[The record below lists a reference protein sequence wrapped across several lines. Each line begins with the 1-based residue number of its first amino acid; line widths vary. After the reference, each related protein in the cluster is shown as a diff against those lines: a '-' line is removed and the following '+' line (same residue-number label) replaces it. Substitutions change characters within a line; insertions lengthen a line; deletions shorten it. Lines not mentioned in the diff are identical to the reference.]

1 MSGPV
6 PTPGGTGGNAAAG
19 SNGSAPSHGA
29 APTPD
34 AAPDVRARIA
44 ERAAREIRPGTVVN
58 LGIGVPTL
66 VADFVPHDIGVTFQ
80 AENGML
86 GYGAAPPPGREDGHL
101 TNAGGL
107 PVSETPGASYFDSTV
122 AFGMIR
128 RGRLDM
134 TILGAL
140 QVSARGDLANWLVP
154 GRLVPGM
161 GGAMELAQKARR
173 VVVLTTH
180 TSKDGEPKIVA
191 ECTLPLTA
199 PRCVHL
205 IVTELAVIEVTPEG
219 LVLKE
224 VAKGRTVDEVAA
236 LTGASLLVPS
246 EPGVF

>member
-1 MSGPV
+1 MSARAPR
-6 PTPGGTGGNAAAG
+6 PGGVVGTGGDPA
-19 SNGSAPSHGA
+19 
-29 APTPD
+29 
-34 AAPDVRARIA
+34 DVRRRIA
-44 ERAAREIRPGTVVN
+44 ERAAREIVPGTVVN

-66 VADFVPHDIGVTFQ
+66 VADFVPHDIGVIFQ

-86 GYGAAPPPGREDGHL
+86 GYGAAPPPGHENGHL

-154 GRLVPGM
+154 GRRVPGM

-173 VVVLTTH
+173 VVAITTH
-180 TSKDGEPKIVA
+180 TSKDGEPKIVT

-199 PRCVHL
+199 ERCVHL

-224 VAKGRTVDEVAA
+224 VAQGHSVNEVAA
-236 LTGASLLVPS
+236 LTGAPLLVPDP
-246 EPGVF
+246 PGVF

>member
-1 MSGPV
+1 MSAGANGRA
-6 PTPGGTGGNAAAG
+6 GGSNPAAAV
-19 SNGSAPSHGA
+19 
-29 APTPD
+29 
-34 AAPDVRARIA
+34 DVRRRIA
-44 ERAAREIRPGTVVN
+44 ERAAREIKPGTVVN

-66 VADFVPHDIGVTFQ
+66 VADYVPHDIGVVFQ

-86 GYGAAPPPGREDGHL
+86 GYGVAPLPGHEDGHL

-107 PVSETPGASYFDSTV
+107 PVTETPGASYFDSTV

-140 QVSARGDLANWLVP
+140 QVSAHGDLANWLVP
-154 GRLVPGM
+154 GRRVPGM
-161 GGAMELAQKARR
+161 GGAMELAQKARK
-173 VVVLTTH
+173 VVALTTH

-199 PRCVHL
+199 AHCVHL
-205 IVTELAVIEVTPEG
+205 IVTELAVIEVTAEG
-219 LVLKE
+219 LVL
-224 VAKGRTVDEVAA
+224 REVAA
-236 LTGASLLVPS
+236 GHSLEEVATLTGAPLLVPT

>member
-1 MSGPV
+1 MSGRAQAPD
-6 PTPGGTGGNAAAG
+6 GAG
-19 SNGSAPSHGA
+19 SRGGAPGFGA
-29 APTPD
+29 P
-34 AAPDVRARIA
+34 PDVRRRIA
-44 ERAAREIRPGTVVN
+44 ERAAREIMPGTVVN

-66 VADFVPHDIGVTFQ
+66 VADFVPRDIGVIFQ

-86 GYGAAPPPGREDGHL
+86 GYGAAPPPGSEDGHL

-173 VVVLTTH
+173 VVALTTH

-199 PRCVHL
+199 ARCVHL

-224 VAKGRTVDEVAA
+224 VAVGHSVDEVAA
-236 LTGASLLVPS
+236 LTGAPLLVPT

>member
-1 MSGPV
+1 MRREPV
-6 PTPGGTGGNAAAG
+6 RERREP
-19 SNGSAPSHGA
+19 SEAPPVA
-29 APTPD
+29 VD
-34 AAPDVRARIA
+34 ARHRIA
-44 ERAAREIRPGTVVN
+44 ARAAREIRPGMVVN

-66 VADFVPHDIGVTFQ
+66 VADYVPDDLGAVFQ

-86 GYGAAPPPGREDGHL
+86 GYGGAPAPGLEDGHL

-107 PVSETPGASYFDSTV
+107 PVTETPGASYFDSTV

-154 GRLVPGM
+154 GRRVPGM
-161 GGAMELAQKARR
+161 GGAMELAQKANR
-173 VVVLTTH
+173 VIALTTH
-180 TSKDGEPKIVA
+180 TTKDGEPKIVS

-199 PRCVHL
+199 EGAVHL
-205 IVTELAVIEVTPEG
+205 IVTELAVIEVTSEG
-219 LVLKE
+219 LALRE
-224 VAKGRTVDEVAA
+224 VARESSADEVVA
-236 LTGASLLVPS
+236 LTGASLLVPR